1 MANKQTSFNVEPIS
15 VGILDNDIL
24 ALRMMRNWIEYDTQH
39 YQLRFATQHPDQAI
53 ELCLHGNLH
62 TQVLILDMSLSG
74 NITGRE
80 VLHDIRK
87 NTDKVGVLCVTA
99 YSINEYSDI
108 AIKGGAQ
115 GLLSKDELTPNRLW
129 QSLKLVRQGLPCTP
143 DFNNA
148 TDAYRH
154 IRSSSINDAQKLT
167 STELQVLR
175 EYARGASPREISQKL
190 HMAIN
195 TVYQHAHQ
203 IVKKWQ
209 TNDIHEA
216 VLRYDRDHRTR

>member
-1 MANKQTSFNVEPIS
+1 MANKQTSFNIEPIS

-24 ALRMMRNWIEYDTQH
+24 ALRMLRNWIEPDTTH
-39 YQLRFATQHPDQAI
+39 YQLRFATKYPDQAI
-53 ELCLHGNLH
+53 ELCLHGIPH
-62 TQVLILDMSLSG
+62 TQALILDMSLNG

-87 NTDKVGVLCVTA
+87 NTDTVGVLCVTA
-99 YSINEYSDI
+99 YSIDEYRDI
-108 AIKGGAQ
+108 AVKGGAQ
-115 GLLSKDELTPNRLW
+115 GLLSKDELSPNRLW
-129 QSLKLVRQGLPCTP
+129 QALKLVRHGLPCTP
-143 DFNNA
+143 NFDN
-148 TDAYRH
+148 TIDAHRR
-154 IRSSSINDAQKLT
+154 IRSSSINDARKLT

-175 EYARGASPREISQKL
+175 EYARGASPQEISQKL

-209 TNDIHEA
+209 AKDIHEA